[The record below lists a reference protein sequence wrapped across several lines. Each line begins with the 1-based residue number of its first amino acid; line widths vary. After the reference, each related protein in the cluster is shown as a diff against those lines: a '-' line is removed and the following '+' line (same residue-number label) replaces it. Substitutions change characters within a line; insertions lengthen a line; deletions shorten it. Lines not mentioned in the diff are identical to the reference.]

1 MENLWTVILAVLGAY
16 LAVALAIAVLT
27 VIAWWR
33 LFSKAGQ
40 AGLEICCAGAECI
53 YALYKY
59 AGSRC
64 VFGLRF

>member
-16 LAVALAIAVLT
+16 LAVVLAIAVLT

-40 AGLEICCAGAECI
+40 AGWKSVVPVS
-53 YALYKY
+53 YTH
-59 AGSRC
+59 
-64 VFGLRF
+64 LRAHET